1 MPIRQ
6 LLVALSVTPFVA
18 ACALLPGRAD
28 SGEAVQAQRSR
39 YLTVEVDNQNFYDAT
54 IYAVRPGMRLR
65 VGRVVGFNKE
75 TFEFAW
81 PDLEL
86 RFEIALLSV
95 GSYYT
100 WSLPVER
107 GDQLALTIL
116 PDLHLRRPGTVFF

>member
-1 MPIRQ
+1 MAVRRI
-6 LLVALSVTPFVA
+6 LLALFFTPFMGG
-18 ACALLPGRAD
+18 CALLPGRANLD
-28 SGEAVQAQRSR
+28 EPVQEERSR

-54 IYAVRPGMRLR
+54 IYAVRPGLRLR
-65 VGRVVGFNKE
+65 IGRVVGFNKE

-81 PDLEL
+81 PDLDL

-116 PDLHLRRPGTVFF
+116 PDLHLKRPGTVFF